1 MLMSKSEEE
10 IIGCLP
16 EKGWISA
23 EQLALYLNVNKETL
37 KKNIERLGI
46 KRIVI
51 AGKWLISIADFERVA
66 RK

>member
-1 MLMSKSEEE
+1 MSNGKEKEE

-16 EKGWISA
+16 KEGWISA
-23 EQLALYLNVNKETL
+23 EQLALYLNVDKKTL
-37 KKNIERLGI
+37 KRHVEKLGI
-46 KRIVI
+46 SRVVI

>member
-1 MLMSKSEEE
+1 MEMESEE

-16 EKGWISA
+16 KEGWISV

-37 KKNIERLGI
+37 KRNIERLGI
-46 KRIVI
+46 SRVVI
-51 AGKWLISIADFERVA
+51 AGKWLISIADFEKAA

>member
-1 MLMSKSEEE
+1 MSREKEKEE

-23 EQLALYLNVNKETL
+23 EQLSLYLNVNKETL
-37 KKNIERLGI
+37 KRNIEMLGI
-46 KRIVI
+46 SRVVI

>member
-1 MLMSKSEEE
+1 MLMAKNEEE

-23 EQLALYLNVNKETL
+23 EQLSLYLNVNKETV
-37 KKNIERLGI
+37 KRNIERLGI
-46 KRIVI
+46 RRTVI
-51 AGKWLISIADFERVA
+51 AGKWLISITDFERVA

>member
-1 MLMSKSEEE
+1 MSESE

-37 KKNIERLGI
+37 KRNIERLGI
-46 KRIVI
+46 KRTVI

>member
-1 MLMSKSEEE
+1 MAKNEEE

-23 EQLALYLNVNKETL
+23 EQLSLYLNVNKETV
-37 KKNIERLGI
+37 KRNIERLGI
-46 KRIVI
+46 RRTVI
-51 AGKWLISIADFERVA
+51 AGKWLISITDFERVA

>member
-1 MLMSKSEEE
+1 MAKNEEE

-23 EQLALYLNVNKETL
+23 EQLSLYLNVNKETV
-37 KKNIERLGI
+37 KRNIERLGI
-46 KRIVI
+46 RRTVI
-51 AGKWLISIADFERVA
+51 AGKWLISITDFGRVA